1 MDYYSVYKPY
11 GMLCQFSQ
19 DGDKPTLR
27 ELDKFPRDVYPVG
40 RLDTDSEGLLIL
52 TNDKR
57 LNNAL
62 LNPENKHYRTY
73 LIQVEGLATP
83 QAIHD
88 LESGVEI
95 RIDKKNYRTMP
106 ARARIV
112 KEAPTLPARNP
123 PIRFRESV
131 PTSWLE
137 LKLQEGKNRQ
147 VKRMTAKVGFP
158 TLRLVRWAIEELS
171 IDGMKPGDVQRLEA
185 EKLYDFLNIRTIKN

>member
-1 MDYYSVYKPY
+1 
-11 GMLCQFSQ
+11 MLCQFSQ

>member
-1 MDYYSVYKPY
+1 
-11 GMLCQFSQ
+11 MLCQFSQ
-19 DGDKPTLR
+19 DGDKPTLGNLGNFR
-27 ELDKFPRDVYPVG
+27 RDVYPVG

-62 LNPENKHYRTY
+62 LNPGNKHDRTY
-73 LIQVEGLATP
+73 LIQVEGLVTP
-83 QAIHD
+83 KAIND
-88 LESGVEI
+88 LEKGVDI
-95 RIDKKNYRTMP
+95 RINKTNYRTLP
-106 ARARIV
+106 ARARILEV
-112 KEAPTLPARNP
+112 APTLPERNP

-158 TLRLVRWAIEELS
+158 TLRLVRWAIEDLDLALMS
-171 IDGMKPGDVQRLEA
+171 PGDVIRIESD
-185 EKLYDFLNIRTIKN
+185 KIYDFLNIPSIKN

>member
-1 MDYYSVYKPY
+1 MDYFAVYKPY

-27 ELDKFPRDVYPVG
+27 ELDSFRKDVYPVG

-62 LNPENKHYRTY
+62 LDPQNQHDRTY
-73 LIQVEGLATP
+73 LIQVEGLITP
-83 QAIHD
+83 EAIND
-88 LESGVEI
+88 LENGVEI
-95 RIDKKNYRTMP
+95 RINKKTYKTLP
-106 ARARIV
+106 AKARILN
-112 KEAPTLPARNP
+112 ETPTLPERIP

-131 PTSWLE
+131 PTSWIE
-137 LKLQEGKNRQ
+137 LQLREGKNRQ

-158 TLRLVRWAIEELS
+158 TLRLVRWAVEDLNLES
-171 IDGMKPGDVQRLEA
+171 MKPGDVCRLEVG
-185 EKLYDFLNIRTIKN
+185 KLYELLNIRTIN

>member
-1 MDYYSVYKPY
+1 
-11 GMLCQFSQ
+11 MLCQFSQ
-19 DGDKPTLR
+19 DGDKPTLG
-27 ELDKFPRDVYPVG
+27 ELDKFKRDVYPVG

-62 LNPENKHYRTY
+62 LNPENQHDRTY
-73 LIQVEGLATP
+73 LVQIEGLVTA
-83 QAIHD
+83 QAIND

-95 RIDKKNYRTMP
+95 RINKKNYKTLP
-106 ARARIV
+106 AKARIV
-112 KEAPTLPARNP
+112 KEAPNLPERHP

-158 TLRLVRWAIEELS
+158 TLRLVRWAIEDLS
-171 IDGMKPGDVQRLEA
+171 LDGMKPGDVMRLEA
-185 EKLYDFLNIRTIKN
+185 DKIYDFLKIPSIKK